1 MQAASVQSPPAPAK
15 PSRWTLKN
23 VVIGASVLLIGLIVL
38 IVVGSIIIAVT
49 AEPQQASSLMEYVRD
64 VISITLTT
72 VIILIIIGIA
82 VLILQ
87 IARFVNLLLNE
98 VKPITEDTKRAVK
111 HAAVA
116 AEFASKQ
123 GVEPI
128 IKAQTFFFGLAA
140 FFREILKLNKVLKSR
155 DGK

>member
-23 VVIGASVLLIGLIVL
+23 VVIGATVILVGLIAL
-38 IVVGSIIIAVT
+38 IVIGSVVIAIT
-49 AEPQQASSLMEYVRD
+49 MDAQQASSLMDYVRD
-64 VISITLTT
+64 VISVTLTT

-123 GVEPI
+123 GIEPI
-128 IKAQTFFFGLAA
+128 IKAQSFFFGLAA
-140 FFREILKLNKVLKSR
+140 FIRELLKLNKVLKSR